1 MTRKHPAQEL
11 EEDVLVRTSN
21 MGQGRSDYEA
31 FHTLSP
37 AIHLR
42 EIHTHD
48 FFELYIHLNGFPR
61 LYVDNKIVTLQ
72 RGSLMI
78 FPPFV
83 MHGIISQD
91 AIRNYERVVLFIS
104 SGMLHQLGQG
114 LLPLEQ
120 RLLDCTRRTGY
131 HYQLDEETLSLCTS
145 CIDRVAQNTGDERP
159 ESRLADYA
167 AMTEFLLQILR
178 VTQEAPML
186 QSAQP
191 SPDTIQRVMAYI
203 NEHYAQPLTL
213 EEIADAFFISKSYL
227 SHEFVRYTNTSVYE
241 YIHPVPAHLR
251 REAADC
257 LRRIADGCCIPER
270 VQFVLLLSAH
280 FSQNSRHFADGFP
293 AKSWQIAFALS
304 NTDNFFPDISARFA

>member
-61 LYVDNKIVTLQ
+61 LYVDNKIVTPQ

-91 AIRNYERVVLFIS
+91 AIRNY
-104 SGMLHQLGQG
+104 
-114 LLPLEQ
+114 
-120 RLLDCTRRTGY
+120 
-131 HYQLDEETLSLCTS
+131 
-145 CIDRVAQNTGDERP
+145 
-159 ESRLADYA
+159 
-167 AMTEFLLQILR
+167 
-178 VTQEAPML
+178 
-186 QSAQP
+186 
-191 SPDTIQRVMAYI
+191 
-203 NEHYAQPLTL
+203 
-213 EEIADAFFISKSYL
+213 
-227 SHEFVRYTNTSVYE
+227 
-241 YIHPVPAHLR
+241 
-251 REAADC
+251 
-257 LRRIADGCCIPER
+257 
-270 VQFVLLLSAH
+270 
-280 FSQNSRHFADGFP
+280 
-293 AKSWQIAFALS
+293 
-304 NTDNFFPDISARFA
+304 

>member
-1 MTRKHPAQEL
+1 MTRKRPAQEL
-11 EEDVLVRTSN
+11 QKDVLVRASD

-131 HYQLDEETLSLCTS
+131 HYQLDEAALSLCTS

-178 VTQEAPML
+178 VTQEAPTP
-186 QSAQP
+186 QSTQP
-191 SPDTIQRVMAYI
+191 SPDTMQRVMAYI

-213 EEIADAFFISKSYL
+213 EEVADHCNLSATYFSRKFKLITGQTFKEHLNYIRLRQAKQMLCTTDNTVTKIAMLCGFGSSNYFKDVFKADVGISPREYRKKSGL
-227 SHEFVRYTNTSVYE
+227 PV
-241 YIHPVPAHLR
+241 HPHLR
-251 REAADC
+251 
-257 LRRIADGCCIPER
+257 
-270 VQFVLLLSAH
+270 
-280 FSQNSRHFADGFP
+280 
-293 AKSWQIAFALS
+293 
-304 NTDNFFPDISARFA
+304 TD

>member
-61 LYVDNKIVTLQ
+61 LYVDNKIVTPQ

-91 AIRNYERVVLFIS
+91 PIRNYERVVLFIS

-131 HYQLDEETLSLCTS
+131 HYQLDEAALSLCTT

-213 EEIADAFFISKSYL
+213 EEVADHCNLSATYFSRKFKLITGQTFKEHLNYIRLRQAKQMLCTTDNTVTKIAMLCGFGSSNYFKDVFKADVGISPREYRKKSGL
-227 SHEFVRYTNTSVYE
+227 PV
-241 YIHPVPAHLR
+241 HPHLR
-251 REAADC
+251 
-257 LRRIADGCCIPER
+257 
-270 VQFVLLLSAH
+270 
-280 FSQNSRHFADGFP
+280 
-293 AKSWQIAFALS
+293 
-304 NTDNFFPDISARFA
+304 TD

>member
-91 AIRNYERVVLFIS
+91 TIRNYERVVLFIS

-120 RLLDCTRRTGY
+120 RLWTARAAPGIIISWMKRRFRCVQRALTVWRRT
-131 HYQLDEETLSLCTS
+131 Q
-145 CIDRVAQNTGDERP
+145 
-159 ESRLADYA
+159 
-167 AMTEFLLQILR
+167 AM
-178 VTQEAPML
+178 
-186 QSAQP
+186 
-191 SPDTIQRVMAYI
+191 
-203 NEHYAQPLTL
+203 
-213 EEIADAFFISKSYL
+213 
-227 SHEFVRYTNTSVYE
+227 SV
-241 YIHPVPAHLR
+241 PNRAW
-251 REAADC
+251 
-257 LRRIADGCCIPER
+257 RIMPR
-270 VQFVLLLSAH
+270 
-280 FSQNSRHFADGFP
+280 
-293 AKSWQIAFALS
+293 
-304 NTDNFFPDISARFA
+304 

>member
-1 MTRKHPAQEL
+1 MTRKRPAQEL
-11 EEDVLVRTSN
+11 QKDVLVRASD

-131 HYQLDEETLSLCTS
+131 HYQLDEAALSLCTS

-178 VTQEAPML
+178 VTQEAPTPQSTQKIPIML
-186 QSAQP
+186 RDS
-191 SPDTIQRVMAYI
+191 SS
-203 NEHYAQPLTL
+203 L
-213 EEIADAFFISKSYL
+213 
-227 SHEFVRYTNTSVYE
+227 
-241 YIHPVPAHLR
+241 
-251 REAADC
+251 
-257 LRRIADGCCIPER
+257 
-270 VQFVLLLSAH
+270 
-280 FSQNSRHFADGFP
+280 
-293 AKSWQIAFALS
+293 
-304 NTDNFFPDISARFA
+304 

>member
-131 HYQLDEETLSLCTS
+131 HYQLDEAALSLCTT
-145 CIDRVAQNTGDERP
+145 CIDRVAHR
-159 ESRLADYA
+159 
-167 AMTEFLLQILR
+167 
-178 VTQEAPML
+178 TQA
-186 QSAQP
+186 
-191 SPDTIQRVMAYI
+191 
-203 NEHYAQPLTL
+203 
-213 EEIADAFFISKSYL
+213 
-227 SHEFVRYTNTSVYE
+227 TSV
-241 YIHPVPAHLR
+241 PNRAW
-251 REAADC
+251 
-257 LRRIADGCCIPER
+257 RIMPR
-270 VQFVLLLSAH
+270 
-280 FSQNSRHFADGFP
+280 
-293 AKSWQIAFALS
+293 
-304 NTDNFFPDISARFA
+304 

>member
-131 HYQLDEETLSLCTS
+131 HYQLDEAALSLCTT

-167 AMTEFLLQILR
+167 AMTEY
-178 VTQEAPML
+178 
-186 QSAQP
+186 
-191 SPDTIQRVMAYI
+191 IQ
-203 NEHYAQPLTL
+203 
-213 EEIADAFFISKSYL
+213 F
-227 SHEFVRYTNTSVYE
+227 
-241 YIHPVPAHLR
+241 
-251 REAADC
+251 
-257 LRRIADGCCIPER
+257 RRICGAK
-270 VQFVLLLSAH
+270 LLIASGVSLTDAAFQSG
-280 FSQNSRHFADGFP
+280 FNSYSSFLRTFRKTAGISP
-293 AKSWQIAFALS
+293 
-304 NTDNFFPDISARFA
+304 TDFQRNLGK

>member
-91 AIRNYERVVLFIS
+91 TIRNYERVVLFIS

-131 HYQLDEETLSLCTS
+131 HYQLDEAALSLCTT

-186 QSAQP
+186 QSAP
-191 SPDTIQRVMAYI
+191 ALARHHPARDGVHQRALRP
-203 NEHYAQPLTL
+203 A
-213 EEIADAFFISKSYL
+213 ADAGGNCGRVLHQQIIPVTRVCPL
-227 SHEFVRYTNTSVYE
+227 HEHVGVRV
-241 YIHPVPAHLR
+241 HPVPAHLR

>member
-61 LYVDNKIVTLQ
+61 LYVDNKIVTPQ

-91 AIRNYERVVLFIS
+91 TIRNYDPELAQKIIADQEAEIEE
-104 SGMLHQLGQG
+104 MQG
-114 LLPLEQ
+114 LL
-120 RLLDCTRRTGY
+120 
-131 HYQLDEETLSLCTS
+131 
-145 CIDRVAQNTGDERP
+145 A
-159 ESRLADYA
+159 
-167 AMTEFLLQILR
+167 
-178 VTQEAPML
+178 
-186 QSAQP
+186 SA
-191 SPDTIQRVMAYI
+191 
-203 NEHYAQPLTL
+203 
-213 EEIADAFFISKSYL
+213 
-227 SHEFVRYTNTSVYE
+227 
-241 YIHPVPAHLR
+241 
-251 REAADC
+251 
-257 LRRIADGCCIPER
+257 
-270 VQFVLLLSAH
+270 
-280 FSQNSRHFADGFP
+280 
-293 AKSWQIAFALS
+293 
-304 NTDNFFPDISARFA
+304 

>member
-91 AIRNYERVVLFIS
+91 TIRNYERVVLFIS

-145 CIDRVAQNTGDERP
+145 CID
-159 ESRLADYA
+159 
-167 AMTEFLLQILR
+167 R

-241 YIHPVPAHLR
+241 YIQF
-251 REAADC
+251 
-257 LRRIADGCCIPER
+257 RRICGAK
-270 VQFVLLLSAH
+270 LLIASGVSLTDAAFQSG
-280 FSQNSRHFADGFP
+280 FNSYSSFLRTFRKTVGISP
-293 AKSWQIAFALS
+293 
-304 NTDNFFPDISARFA
+304 TDFQRNLGK

>member
-91 AIRNYERVVLFIS
+91 TIRNYERVVLFIS

-131 HYQLDEETLSLCTS
+131 HYQLDEAALSLCTT

-241 YIHPVPAHLR
+241 YIQF
-251 REAADC
+251 
-257 LRRIADGCCIPER
+257 RRIC
-270 VQFVLLLSAH
+270 
-280 FSQNSRHFADGFP
+280 
-293 AKSWQIAFALS
+293 
-304 NTDNFFPDISARFA
+304 

>member
-48 FFELYIHLNGFPR
+48 FFELYIHLNGFPH

-131 HYQLDEETLSLCTS
+131 HYQLDEAALSLCTT

-191 SPDTIQRVMAYI
+191 SPARDGVHQRALRP
-203 NEHYAQPLTL
+203 A
-213 EEIADAFFISKSYL
+213 ADAGGNCGRVLHQQIVPVTRVCPL
-227 SHEFVRYTNTSVYE
+227 HEHVGVRV
-241 YIHPVPAHLR
+241 HPVPAHLR

>member
-83 MHGIISQD
+83 MHGIISQE

-131 HYQLDEETLSLCTS
+131 HYQLDEAALSLCTT

-186 QSAQP
+186 QSAQLARHHP
-191 SPDTIQRVMAYI
+191 ARDGVHQRALRP
-203 NEHYAQPLTL
+203 A
-213 EEIADAFFISKSYL
+213 ADAGGNCGRVLHQQIVPVTRVCPL
-227 SHEFVRYTNTSVYE
+227 HEHVGVRV
-241 YIHPVPAHLR
+241 HPVPAHLR

-257 LRRIADGCCIPER
+257 LRRIADGCSIPER

>member
-11 EEDVLVRTSN
+11 EGDVLVRTSD

-37 AIHLR
+37 DIHLR

-48 FFELYIHLNGFPR
+48 FFELYIHLSGFPR

-83 MHGIISQD
+83 MHGIISQE
-91 AIRNYERVVLFIS
+91 AIRNYERMVLFIS
-104 SGMLHQLGQG
+104 SGILHQLGQG

-131 HYQLDEETLSLCTS
+131 HYQLDEEALSLCTS

-178 VTQEAPML
+178 VTQEAPMP
-186 QSAQP
+186 QSVQS
-191 SPDTIQRVMAYI
+191 SPDTMQRVMAYI

-213 EEIADAFFISKSYL
+213 DEIADAFFISKSYL

-241 YIHPVPAHLR
+241 YIQF
-251 REAADC
+251 
-257 LRRIADGCCIPER
+257 RRICGAK
-270 VQFVLLLSAH
+270 LLIASGVTLTDAAFQSG
-280 FSQNSRHFADGFP
+280 FNSYSSFLRTFRKTAGISP
-293 AKSWQIAFALS
+293 
-304 NTDNFFPDISARFA
+304 TDFQRNLGK

>member
-83 MHGIISQD
+83 MHG
-91 AIRNYERVVLFIS
+91 
-104 SGMLHQLGQG
+104 MLHQLGQG

-131 HYQLDEETLSLCTS
+131 HYQLDEAALSLCTT

-203 NEHYAQPLTL
+203 NEHYVQPLTL

-241 YIHPVPAHLR
+241 YIQF
-251 REAADC
+251 
-257 LRRIADGCCIPER
+257 RRICGAK
-270 VQFVLLLSAH
+270 LLIASGVSLTDAAFQSG
-280 FSQNSRHFADGFP
+280 FNSYSSFLRTFRKTVGISP
-293 AKSWQIAFALS
+293 
-304 NTDNFFPDISARFA
+304 TDFQRNLGK

>member
-1 MTRKHPAQEL
+1 MTRKHPAHEL

-91 AIRNYERVVLFIS
+91 HPQLRASGAVHLLRDAAPAGAGTSAAGAAPFGLHAPHRVS
-104 SGMLHQLGQG
+104 
-114 LLPLEQ
+114 
-120 RLLDCTRRTGY
+120 
-131 HYQLDEETLSLCTS
+131 
-145 CIDRVAQNTGDERP
+145 
-159 ESRLADYA
+159 
-167 AMTEFLLQILR
+167 
-178 VTQEAPML
+178 
-186 QSAQP
+186 
-191 SPDTIQRVMAYI
+191 
-203 NEHYAQPLTL
+203 
-213 EEIADAFFISKSYL
+213 
-227 SHEFVRYTNTSVYE
+227 
-241 YIHPVPAHLR
+241 
-251 REAADC
+251 
-257 LRRIADGCCIPER
+257 
-270 VQFVLLLSAH
+270 LSA
-280 FSQNSRHFADGFP
+280 G
-293 AKSWQIAFALS
+293 
-304 NTDNFFPDISARFA
+304 

>member
-91 AIRNYERVVLFIS
+91 TIRNYERVVLFIS
-104 SGMLHQLGQG
+104 SGIIISWMKRRFRCV
-114 LLPLEQ
+114 Q
-120 RLLDCTRRTGY
+120 RALTVWRRT
-131 HYQLDEETLSLCTS
+131 Q
-145 CIDRVAQNTGDERP
+145 
-159 ESRLADYA
+159 
-167 AMTEFLLQILR
+167 AM
-178 VTQEAPML
+178 
-186 QSAQP
+186 
-191 SPDTIQRVMAYI
+191 
-203 NEHYAQPLTL
+203 
-213 EEIADAFFISKSYL
+213 
-227 SHEFVRYTNTSVYE
+227 SV
-241 YIHPVPAHLR
+241 PNRAW
-251 REAADC
+251 
-257 LRRIADGCCIPER
+257 RIMPR
-270 VQFVLLLSAH
+270 
-280 FSQNSRHFADGFP
+280 
-293 AKSWQIAFALS
+293 
-304 NTDNFFPDISARFA
+304 